1 MRRHR
6 TASVPGVV
14 RGVAAPHEDLGED
27 RPGDGGG
34 DLATGLFAGALLPL
48 DDDGD
53 RHLGDPTLAAAVADD
68 PGVGPG
74 RVGAELGGTRLA
86 PDVAVLEALVVEADG
101 GALVDDRRHGVLER
115 GGGRGADGGA
125 PLVGVGLVDDLV
137 LVVADLVDDVRRHD
151 APVVGHAGGHYRHL
165 QRGGGHAVLAD
176 RQLGEDAAVLV
187 EGLFLAVGALD
198 R

>member
-14 RGVAAPHEDLGED
+14 RGSVAAPPDDLGED

-34 DLATGLFAGALLPL
+34 DLAARLFAGALLPL

-53 RHLGDPTLAAAVADD
+53 RHLGDATLAAGVADD

-101 GALVDDRRHGVLER
+101 GALVDDRSHGVLHR

-137 LVVADLVDDVRRHD
+137 LVVADL
-151 APVVGHAGGHYRHL
+151 L
-165 QRGGGHAVLAD
+165 
-176 RQLGEDAAVLV
+176 
-187 EGLFLAVGALD
+187 
-198 R
+198 